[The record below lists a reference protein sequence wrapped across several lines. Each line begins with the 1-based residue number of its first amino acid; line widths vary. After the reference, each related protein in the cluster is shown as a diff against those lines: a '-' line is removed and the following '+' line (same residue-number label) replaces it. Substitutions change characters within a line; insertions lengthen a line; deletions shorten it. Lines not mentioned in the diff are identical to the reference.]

1 MTQANQNVTYK
12 QLPKIPVLMEEYR
25 SAAKDLL
32 PVVGAKRNVNSTPK
46 TGYEVKGVK
55 VDVAHLAGYTS
66 ATGLRLTNE
75 LPITY
80 PYVLGF
86 PLMMKVFGAKDFPVN
101 AVGLVHLTNVIEQT
115 RPLTVDD
122 ELDFRVHTASVRP
135 HHKGVLLDMET
146 TVSVAGEDVWKQ
158 TSTML
163 ALGKKLKDA
172 KEEPTNGYV
181 LPQPGELEEPR
192 PTATI
197 RVTPSDIKEY
207 AEASGDKNPIHVSSV
222 GAKAFGFPKTIAHG
236 MWTAAAML
244 RVLEGQLPKAGR
256 FTVQF
261 AKPVILPAKVAV
273 FAEREGG
280 AGTNVGNG
288 GHGGAGSPNTNAA
301 AGAWDLQVRSA
312 NKLDKIHA
320 VGRYEA
326 L

>member
-1 MTQANQNVTYK
+1 MTQANQNVSYK
-12 QLPKIPVLMEEYR
+12 ELPKIPVLMEEYR
-25 SAAKDLL
+25 SVAKDML
-32 PVVGAKRNVNSTPK
+32 PVVGVKRNVNSTPK
-46 TGYEVKGVK
+46 TAYEVKGVE
-55 VDVAHLAGYTS
+55 VDVNHLAGYVS
-66 ATGLRLTNE
+66 ATGMRLTNE

-122 ELDFRVHTASVRP
+122 KLDFRVHTNDVRP
-135 HHKGVLLDMET
+135 HHKGVLLDMVT
-146 TVSVAGEDVWKQ
+146 TVSVSGEEIWKQ

-163 ALGKKLKDA
+163 ALGQKLKDA
-172 KEEPTNGYV
+172 KQEPTNGYL
-181 LPQPGELEEPR
+181 LPQPGELEDPR

-197 RVTPSDIKEY
+197 RVTPADIKEY

-244 RVLEGQLPKAGR
+244 RVLEGELPKAGR

-261 AKPVILPAKVAV
+261 AKPVILPTKVGV
-273 FAEREGG
+273 FTE
-280 AGTNVGNG
+280 NNG
-288 GHGGAGSPNTNAA
+288 GN
-301 AGAWDLQVRSA
+301 WDLQVRSA

>member
-1 MTQANQNVTYK
+1 MTQTNQNVTYK

-32 PVVGAKRNVNSTPK
+32 PVIGTKRNVNSTPK
-46 TGYEVKGVK
+46 TGFEVMGVK
-55 VDVAHLAGYTS
+55 VEVAHLAAYNA
-66 ATGLRLTNE
+66 ATGLRLNNE

-122 ELDFRVHTASVRP
+122 ELDFRVHTSGVRP
-135 HHKGVLLDMET
+135 HFKGVLVDMET
-146 TVSVAGEDVWKQ
+146 TVSVAGEEVWKQ

-163 ALGKKLKDA
+163 ALGQKLKDA
-172 KEEPTNGYV
+172 KEEPTNGYL
-181 LPQPGELEEPR
+181 LPQPGELEDPR

-273 FAEREGG
+273 FANREG
-280 AGTNVGNG
+280 AT
-288 GHGGAGSPNTNAA
+288 GSGVANAVSST
-301 AGAWDLQVRSA
+301 WDLQVRSA
-312 NKLDKIHA
+312 NKLDKLHA

>member
-1 MTQANQNVTYK
+1 M
-12 QLPKIPVLMEEYR
+12 
-25 SAAKDLL
+25 
-32 PVVGAKRNVNSTPK
+32 
-46 TGYEVKGVK
+46 
-55 VDVAHLAGYTS
+55 
-66 ATGLRLTNE
+66 
-75 LPITY
+75 
-80 PYVLGF
+80 
-86 PLMMKVFGAKDFPVN
+86 
-101 AVGLVHLTNVIEQT
+101 
-115 RPLTVDD
+115 
-122 ELDFRVHTASVRP
+122 
-135 HHKGVLLDMET
+135 
-146 TVSVAGEDVWKQ
+146 
-158 TSTML
+158 
-163 ALGKKLKDA
+163 
-172 KEEPTNGYV
+172 
-181 LPQPGELEEPR
+181 
-192 PTATI
+192 
-197 RVTPSDIKEY
+197 TPSDIKEY

-288 GHGGAGSPNTNAA
+288 VHGGAGSTNTNA